1 MIKTASKKTASKV
14 KNPWIRRFAGVGIS
28 LAGFLGILLVKVF
41 FDGFM
46 KKCVTADGLMPIEND
61 NFYIYFKL
69 SLTVCAV
76 LLALTL
82 LSAVTY
88 VLQRGPKSKF
98 SYLTVTLS
106 PAICQLA
113 MIMLAAFYSYL
124 TYDSQ
129 RPIAAY
135 LVLLGIC
142 EAALYF
148 MPLTIAAEVKSAE
161 NRKTERKNSKKG
173 K

>member
-1 MIKTASKKTASKV
+1 MKKVNTKKKS
-14 KNPWIRRFAGVGIS
+14 PWIRRFVGVGIS
-28 LAGFLGILLVKVF
+28 LVGFLGILLVKLF
-41 FDGFM
+41 FDSFM
-46 KKCVTADGLMPIEND
+46 KKCVSTDGIMPVEND
-61 NFYIYFKL
+61 NFYIYFQL
-69 SLTVCAV
+69 SLTVCGV

-106 PAICQLA
+106 PLVCQIA
-113 MIMLAAFYSYL
+113 MIMLSVFYSYL
-124 TYDSQ
+124 TYGSD
-129 RPIAAY
+129 RPIVAY

-148 MPLTIAAEVKSAE
+148 MPLTIAAEVKNDE
-161 NRKTERKNSKKG
+161 NEKSEHHKSKKG
-173 K
+173 QRR